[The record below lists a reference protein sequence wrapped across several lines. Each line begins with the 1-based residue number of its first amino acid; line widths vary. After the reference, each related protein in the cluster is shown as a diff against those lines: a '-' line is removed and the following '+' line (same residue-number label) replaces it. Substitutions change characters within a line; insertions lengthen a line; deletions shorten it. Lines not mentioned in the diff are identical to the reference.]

1 MESAARTAR
10 VDYWPP
16 PAPCRSRRPR
26 IAPRPSA
33 DPDLLEVLELATDE
47 ELEDLYR
54 TLHGRSLFSPLLKS
68 LMVMAES
75 EGGGEGAAPSGR
87 DALIPTIDRRLRF
100 LAADSA
106 STLRGRWPAYRQVLL
121 MIRDKLGIACSPT
134 LLTNELEAEVFL
146 HLLSQHADAVGAA
159 AAPGAPRTQAA
170 AEYASQGD
178 GGAGAAPR
186 QEAPTLVQRLLAPLR
201 LGQEE
206 VMPAVARLGS
216 ALAVSNLQVAV
227 VQKLGLKLACSH
239 VQYEAALHFAL
250 SAGTKGVQGSLQGK
264 VAVQVGGG
272 EAAHAPRR
280 APSMHHAARAYACAP
295 LALTHSRSPAP
306 PACVAGGQG
315 GHHGGRGALR
325 RRPLPAGRA
334 GPHCVGQHRA
344 GAALRVGGHRLVAHR
359 QGRVCPGPDQAA
371 PHLRVQRRRRRWRQH
386 GLTAQR
392 TKDRAARAHGCDA
405 YLAVQPNRSF

>member
-1 MESAARTAR
+1 MHSGGR
-10 VDYWPP
+10 
-16 PAPCRSRRPR
+16 PAVVLPR

-264 VAVQVGGG
+264 VAVQAAKEGITAAAGRYAAARSLLGVLGPIVWASTALELLYVSVGTDWSRIVKAVFALAQIRLLRTYGFSAGGG
-272 EAAHAPRR
+272 
-280 APSMHHAARAYACAP
+280 
-295 LALTHSRSPAP
+295 
-306 PACVAGGQG
+306 AGGSMG
-315 GHHGGRGALR
+315 
-325 RRPLPAGRA
+325 
-334 GPHCVGQHRA
+334 
-344 GAALRVGGHRLVAHR
+344 
-359 QGRVCPGPDQAA
+359 
-371 PHLRVQRRRRRWRQH
+371 
-386 GLTAQR
+386 
-392 TKDRAARAHGCDA
+392 
-405 YLAVQPNRSF
+405 